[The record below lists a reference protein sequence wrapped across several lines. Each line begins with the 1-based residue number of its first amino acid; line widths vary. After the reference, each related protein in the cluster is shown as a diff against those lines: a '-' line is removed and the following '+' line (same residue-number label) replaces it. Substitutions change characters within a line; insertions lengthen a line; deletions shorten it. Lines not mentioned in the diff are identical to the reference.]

1 MELIALSSPDSNRK
15 EIEIIQGLFEA
26 GLDAYHLRKP
36 GSSKQQLEAILQPL
50 DASVRAR
57 IVLHSHPDLAL
68 KFSLQGVHA
77 SSSFHKPGLLTL
89 SRRQLFALRFRN
101 LQRSITC
108 HSLERLTTTR
118 SGFTSLV
125 LSPVFNTISDRNISA
140 GFDERSIRHALH
152 RVDIP
157 VYALGGIEE
166 KTVVQARD
174 LGFSGVVLQGTLWRH
189 DRPVESF
196 QEVRMALRK
205 PAREAAP
212 LTVVKPA
219 VRSA

>member
-1 MELIALSSPDSNRK
+1 MEFLALSNPDPNRK

-36 GSSKQQLEAILQPL
+36 GLSKKQLEAILQPL
-50 DASVRAR
+50 EPSLRAR

-68 KFSLQGVHA
+68 KYSLQGVHA
-77 SSSFHKPGLLTL
+77 SSSFHKPGLVTL
-89 SRRQLFALRFRN
+89 SRRQLFSMRFRN
-101 LQRSITC
+101 LQRSISC
-108 HSLERLTTTR
+108 HSIERLMATR
-118 SGFTSLV
+118 YGFTSLF

-152 RVDIP
+152 RVDMP
-157 VYALGGIEE
+157 VYALGGIDE

-189 DRPVESF
+189 DKPVESF

-205 PAREAAP
+205 TVREAAS